1 MVAARD
7 AKQRRDEQVNSTIV
21 RASEALRIQ
30 QGGSVRGWISV
41 RTGIWSIK
49 PASSEISG
57 AQPRRARR
65 HSRCGG
71 SSVVLMVT

>member
-7 AKQRRDEQVNSTIV
+7 AKLRRVEQVNSTIV

-41 RTGIWSIK
+41 ENWYMEHKTCEQRDKRCSAT
-49 PASSEISG
+49 SS
-57 AQPRRARR
+57 AP
-65 HSRCGG
+65 
-71 SSVVLMVT
+71 T